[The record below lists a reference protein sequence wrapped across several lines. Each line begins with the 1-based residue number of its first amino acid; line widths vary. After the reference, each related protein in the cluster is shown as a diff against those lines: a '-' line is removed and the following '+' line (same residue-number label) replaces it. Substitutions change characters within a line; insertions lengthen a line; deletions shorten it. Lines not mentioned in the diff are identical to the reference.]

1 MANLKLTKDEVKH
14 VSGLAKLEL
23 TDKEIEKFLPQ
34 LSTIIDHISE
44 LQKVDT
50 TNITPTSQTTGLENV
65 FRDDTPSPNGSLT
78 QEEAVN
84 GSDKVH
90 NGMFKVDAIL
100 KERTDK

>member
-1 MANLKLTKDEVKH
+1 MVKLTKDEVKH
-14 VSGLAKLEL
+14 VSQLAKLEL

-50 TNITPTSQTTGLENV
+50 ASVTPTSQTTGLENV
-65 FRDDTPSPNGSLT
+65 FRDDTPNANGSLT
-78 QEEAVN
+78 QDEAIS